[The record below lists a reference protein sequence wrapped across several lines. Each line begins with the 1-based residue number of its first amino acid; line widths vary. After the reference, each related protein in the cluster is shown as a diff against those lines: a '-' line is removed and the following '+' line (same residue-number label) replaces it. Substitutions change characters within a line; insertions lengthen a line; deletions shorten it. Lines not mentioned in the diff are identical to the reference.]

1 MPLCSLVLIGGEGG
15 LPRLRLFPPWRDCDK
30 KKKNVGSLF
39 VFHPS
44 GVLVRVEDTP
54 ALSTEWSA
62 SPD

>member
-1 MPLCSLVLIGGEGG
+1 MPLCRLIEVREGG
-15 LPRLRLFPPWRDCDK
+15 PPILQLRDK
-30 KKKNVGSLF
+30 KKKNVGRCLCST
-39 VFHPS
+39 PS